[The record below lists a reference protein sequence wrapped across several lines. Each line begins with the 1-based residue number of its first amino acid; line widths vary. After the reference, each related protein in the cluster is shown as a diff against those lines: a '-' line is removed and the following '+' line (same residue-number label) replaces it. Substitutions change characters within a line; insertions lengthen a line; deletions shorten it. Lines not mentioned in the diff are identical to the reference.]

1 MEKLFN
7 NEILFHF
14 NFDLSLFDS
23 DISSGVMDISRG
35 LRGSSISN
43 ITSWVMDIRLSKG
56 VDQARVQSMVDMG
69 DSNIGKTGMMKTSIR
84 KTGGSIRI
92 GTKTISVRKDYWGSS
107 ILWSRSAKS
116 PM

>member
-35 LRGSSISN
+35 LRGSIISSNNSN
-43 ITSWVMDIRLSKG
+43 ITSGVMDIRLSKG
-56 VDQARVQSMVDMG
+56 VDKARVQSIVDMG
-69 DSNIGKTGMMKTSIR
+69 DSNIGKTGMVKTSIRKTGMVKTSIR
-84 KTGGSIRI
+84 KTGGSTRI
-92 GTKTISVRKDYWGSS
+92 GTKTISVRK
-107 ILWSRSAKS
+107 
-116 PM
+116 

>member
-1 MEKLFN
+1 
-7 NEILFHF
+7 
-14 NFDLSLFDS
+14 
-23 DISSGVMDISRG
+23 MDISRG

-43 ITSWVMDIRLSKG
+43 ITSGVMDIRLSKG

-69 DSNIGKTGMMKTSIR
+69 DSNIGKTGMVKTSIR

-92 GTKTISVRKDYWGSS
+92 GTKTISVRKDYRGSS

-116 PM
+116 NTEKAKGSETLHV